1 MERGVLSWMSGGAM
15 SIEGMMHMAGSEETS
30 ATPELLKDLLI
41 PCIDA
46 LRKLQSTL
54 DASFEIQPLE
64 NATAGKNRF
73 SFVSDSSILALVEAS
88 LQAATPFREA
98 PRDEIVNLMSDVE
111 VVLKLFMDSSSFND
125 SVLGFVRLIELITSK
140 LLCVWMNF
148 CFSEASFVDIDK
160 IKSMRISTEIQK
172 LKRKTLFLY
181 SETDQ
186 SRTSQDME
194 RILQTQANLATA
206 PFCMRADDSYHEA
219 LVVESYQ
226 STNGIHTEGST
237 EAGQVSS
244 AFLATL
250 LEKQE
255 SVDSIHSF
263 NTMLSLPMSFQ
274 KHLIVFVHGLMGSP
288 FDFRILRN
296 QIIQSL
302 RCLNNE
308 ESEYSFLL
316 SESNQFDTFSSIE
329 VLSSRLAAEVSEFIS
344 SQRRTLGGL
353 IARMAI
359 QNPLLDPFRHGFHLF
374 ASLSTPHISLYFQ
387 SNYLVGSAMRVWRF
401 VGRAK
406 SVEEINFADNSD
418 PRQCLLYKISQN
430 ESVGLEK
437 FKKVKFFG
445 SAQDGYVSIDSA
457 TTNVSKLLESGTEG
471 NIVAEA
477 CIEMAKRIPA
487 SVKKYSVWFGGPSD
501 MLDVLGRRAHISF
514 LTDTAFVE
522 LFAFFL
528 LSEALG

>member
-194 RILQTQANLATA
+194 RILQTQANLAMA

-329 VLSSRLAAEVSEFIS
+329 
-344 SQRRTLGGL
+344 RRTFVCAFQMSQLKL
-353 IARMAI
+353 FE
-359 QNPLLDPFRHGFHLF
+359 DPYKFCLPQSWGTHCT
-374 ASLSTPHISLYFQ
+374 LSTPHISLYFQ